1 MRKVRI
7 SLDDVEIFEG
17 QFSSRRAKDCDFQS
31 VLFVDR
37 VGLVEREDE
46 EDTEDEENTEDV
58 EDVENGRGGEV

>member
-17 QFSSRRAKDCDFQS
+17 QFSSRRAKNCDFQS

-46 EDTEDEENTEDV
+46 EDTEAEEVE
-58 EDVENGRGGEV
+58 EDVENGREGEV

>member
-46 EDTEDEENTEDV
+46 HDTADEEATEDV
-58 EDVENGRGGEV
+58 ADGRGGEV